1 MLDEDFEALKR
12 EATALIVR
20 ITSGEATAEDAAALM
35 QWRARSARHET
46 AFQHSGRVWKNVG
59 HALGA
64 ERSRSA
70 ARLTR
75 RSFLA
80 AGSMAAGAA
89 GIALGLSTLGFLP
102 PIDTLL
108 SDYATGI
115 GEQRTVQLS
124 DGSTMTLDGGTTLS
138 LDYSP
143 GTRHLILK
151 SGAAVFDVVRD
162 ETRPFVVSAAG
173 GDTTAVGTSFSVK
186 HGVDDI
192 AVDCLQGRITVRCL
206 ANAELGE
213 GQAIRY
219 SSAGLGEKTV
229 TDADEAAAWRRG
241 LLIFRDRPLAEVVSD
256 LNRHRRGKVVIA
268 RDELRSRHVSGVFH
282 LDRPE
287 EVLAQLE
294 DTLQVRPITLVGGI
308 VLLR

>member
-1 MLDEDFEALKR
+1 MLEEDFEALKR

-20 ITSGEATAEDAAALM
+20 ITSGEATAEDATALLR
-35 QWRARSARHET
+35 WRARSERHER
-46 AFQHSGRVWKNVG
+46 AFQHSGRVWKNLG
-59 HALGA
+59 HALGS
-64 ERSRSA
+64 ERQRS
-70 ARLTR
+70 LIPR

-89 GIALGLSTLGFLP
+89 GVALGLSTLGFLP
-102 PIDTLL
+102 PIDALL

-115 GEQRTVQLS
+115 GEQLTVELP

-143 GTRHLILK
+143 GTRHLLLK

-173 GDTTAVGTSFSVK
+173 GDTTAVGASFSVK

-192 AVDCLQGRITVRCL
+192 SVDCLQGHITVQCL

-213 GQAIRY
+213 GEAIRY
-219 SSAGLGEKTV
+219 SSVGLGEKTLM
-229 TDADEAAAWRRG
+229 DADEAAAWRRG
-241 LLIFRDRPLAEVVSD
+241 LLIFRDRPLAEVVAD
-256 LNRHRRGKVVIA
+256 LNRHRKGKVVIA
-268 RDELRSRHVSGVFH
+268 GSELRSRHISGVFH

-287 EVLAQLE
+287 EVMAQLE
-294 DTLQVRPITLVGGI
+294 DTLQVRPIKLVGGI
-308 VLLR
+308 VLLQ

>member
-1 MLDEDFEALKR
+1 MLDEDFEALRR

-35 QWRARSARHET
+35 KWRARSARHER
-46 AFQHSGRVWKNVG
+46 AFQQSSRVWKNLG
-59 HALGA
+59 PALDAG
-64 ERSRSA
+64 RSRSG

-80 AGSMAAGAA
+80 AGGMAAGGA
-89 GIALGLSTLGFLP
+89 GVALGLSSLGFLP
-102 PIDTLL
+102 PIDALL
-108 SDYATGI
+108 SDFATGV
-115 GEQRTVQLS
+115 GEQRTVGLP
-124 DGSTMTLDGGTTLS
+124 DGSTMTLDGGTTIS

-143 GTRHLILK
+143 AKRHLILT

-162 ETRPFVVSAAG
+162 ETRPFVVTAAN
-173 GDTTAVGTSFSVK
+173 GDTTATGTSFSVK

-192 AVDCLQGRITVRCL
+192 SVDCLRGHITVQCL
-206 ANAELGE
+206 ADAELSGGE
-213 GQAIRY
+213 AIRY
-219 SSAGLGEKTV
+219 SLAGLGEKIMA
-229 TDADEAAAWRRG
+229 DADEAAAWRRG
-241 LLIFRDRPLAEVVSD
+241 LLIFRDRPLAEVVAD

-268 RDELRSRHVSGVFH
+268 GSALRSRQVSGVFH

-287 EVLAQLE
+287 EILAQLE
-294 DTLQVRPITLVGGI
+294 DTLQVRPIHLIGGI